1 MENYPK
7 VIIFDAFGTLVKIKS
22 GRSPYRKLMIWL
34 KENGRKPH
42 ASDAKF
48 IMSNNVNIQQ
58 LSALFGYPIPPIQ
71 LLNEIQDDFQE
82 ELKTIELYED
92 TLSTLKNLKTCDY
105 KIALCS
111 NLASPYGEQ
120 LKRLIPDLFDF
131 IVFSYEV
138 TLIKPEQQIYE
149 MIQTHFNCDM
159 AEMLFIGDHPILD
172 VEKPISLGM
181 SARLIQRHNEQHLSD
196 IIGDLIFKVAN
207 L

>member
-1 MENYPK
+1 MKNDPK

-22 GRSPYRKLMIWL
+22 GRSPYRKLMMWL

-42 ASDAKF
+42 ANDAKF

-58 LSALFGYPIPPIQ
+58 LAALFGYAIPIQ
-71 LLNEIQDDFQE
+71 LLNEIQNNFQE
-82 ELKTIELYED
+82 ELETIELYED
-92 TLSTLKNLKTCDY
+92 TLSTLQNLKIRGY

-111 NLASPYGEQ
+111 NLAKPYGEQ
-120 LKRLIPDLFDF
+120 LKKLIPDLFDF

-138 TLIKPEQQIYE
+138 GLIKPEQKIYE
-149 MIQTHFNCDM
+149 KIQTHFNCDM
-159 AEMLFIGDHPILD
+159 TEMIFIGDHPILD

-181 SARLIQRHNEQHLSD
+181 NARWIQRLKGQQLLD
-196 IIGDLIFKVAN
+196 VIGDL

>member
-1 MENYPK
+1 MKNDPK
-7 VIIFDAFGTLVKIKS
+7 VIIFDAFGTLVKIKP

-34 KENGRKPH
+34 KENGKKPH
-42 ASDAKF
+42 LNDAKF

-58 LSALFGYPIPPIQ
+58 LAALFGYAIPIQ
-71 LLNEIQDDFQE
+71 LLNEIQDDFRE

-92 TLSTLKNLKTCDY
+92 TVSTLKNLKEHGY

-111 NLASPYGEQ
+111 NLARPYGEQ

-138 TLIKPEQQIYE
+138 SLIKPEQQIYE

-196 IIGDLIFKVAN
+196 IMDDLINKVVD